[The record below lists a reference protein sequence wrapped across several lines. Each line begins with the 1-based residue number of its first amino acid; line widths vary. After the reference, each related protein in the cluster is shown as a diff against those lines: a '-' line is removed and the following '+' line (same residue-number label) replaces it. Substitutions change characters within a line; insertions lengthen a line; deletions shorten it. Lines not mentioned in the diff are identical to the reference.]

1 MQLHGR
7 CVPDMVEF
15 NLQLVDARS
24 RCART
29 ANTLRRR
36 RAALGMEEKANLA
49 KMKKDIYLTVH
60 LNARAVKTRIHD
72 RLRQRKFELERLER
86 SYRATMTGVLIVNLT
101 RTCIMT
107 LQVSTSFMRIP
118 STRSNAESLVSS
130 NWFQHTMAYVLDYY
144 LLYDNGKHLLLLFPL
159 TSSHVMA
166 SFSLTSMTT
175 SGKMLGLMMRYWTH
189 QHGYQTKLSGMV
201 SACNS
206 KLIGAWRRKLD

>member
-1 MQLHGR
+1 MQLHGC

-29 ANTLRRR
+29 ADTLRRR

-49 KMKKDIYLTVH
+49 KMKKDIYLTVR
-60 LNARAVKTRIHD
+60 LNARAVKTRIRD

-166 SFSLTSMTT
+166 SFSF
-175 SGKMLGLMMRYWTH
+175 
-189 QHGYQTKLSGMV
+189 
-201 SACNS
+201 
-206 KLIGAWRRKLD
+206 